1 MVASLIL
8 GFIQGNSSGVLSVFM
23 LIMFL
28 ANVVILAM
36 VGWSALRS
44 KDGGAAEGGDES
56 ESAAAEGEEGE
67 EAQETDEGIEAEE

>member
-56 ESAAAEGEEGE
+56 ESAAAEGEE
-67 EAQETDEGIEAEE
+67 AQETDEGIEAEE